1 MSAEV
6 YILGYRDKFIKPID
20 NFYKVIY
27 CGKTDNTGDNISDK
41 NPYFVET
48 TGIYWIWKNTFSD
61 YVGQMQYRRH
71 LSVNPNY
78 IESILKDYDIIT
90 ATPLRLPYSIET
102 QYMYKH
108 NLNDILEIK
117 NIIDRLYPE
126 YSSSYDKY
134 IKYGDII
141 FYSNSFITKRE
152 IYNDLCNF
160 CFSILFEF
168 EKKYNLQNEE
178 DRYSHAKEALLNYPD
193 EKEVSHSGEDNI
205 LYQSRFCGY
214 LFERLVT
221 LYIFHNRL
229 RIYTCGDYIKMEN
242 NMVL

>member
-1 MSAEV
+1 MSKEV
-6 YILGYRDKFIKPID
+6 YILGYGDNIIKPID
-20 NFYKVIY
+20 DFYKVIY
-27 CGKTDNTGDNISDK
+27 CGKTDNTGDNISEK
-41 NPYFVET
+41 NSYFVET
-48 TGIYWIWKNTFSD
+48 TGIYWIWKNTSSD
-61 YVGQMQYRRH
+61 YIGQMQYRRH
-71 LSVNPNY
+71 LCVNPNY

-90 ATPLRLPYSIET
+90 ATPLRFPYPLEI

-126 YSSSYDKY
+126 YSLSYDKY
-134 IKYGDII
+134 IKNGNII
-141 FYSNSFITKRE
+141 FYSNSFITRRE
-152 IYNDLCNF
+152 IYDDLCKF

-178 DRYSHAKEALLNYPD
+178 DRYNHAKEALMNYIE

-205 LYQSRFCGY
+205 IYQSRFCGY

-229 RIYTCGDYIKMEN
+229 RIYTCGDYIKMED